1 MQGPKSIKPTI
12 LYNESKHSIF
22 AMVGK
27 VNKPSSTKFSHTF
40 GSIRKFDLNMSC

>member
-27 VNKPSSTKFSHTF
+27 AI
-40 GSIRKFDLNMSC
+40 SITYFWQHQKI